1 MKRISMC
8 FAVALVL
15 CAVSSPALWAQ
26 ATAQISGAVRD
37 QSGAVLPGA
46 EVTATQTETAVARS
60 TISNETGSY
69 VLPNL
74 QLGPYKLEVALP
86 GFRTFVQTGIVL
98 QVNSN
103 PVINATLE
111 VGQVS
116 EQIEVQ
122 ANAALVETQRTSVGG
137 IVETERVLELPL
149 NGRNSAALIEVA
161 GAVVPQGASSS
172 RSMNGGLAFSVAG
185 GQSFGVAYLL
195 DGAMHNNPYDN
206 LNLPLPFP
214 DALQEFRVDTS
225 AMKAE
230 QGMHSGA
237 TVNSVT
243 KSGTNDI
250 HGDVFE
256 FVRNYIFNAKDPFQT
271 KRDSLKRNQFG
282 GTVGGPIKKNKLFFF
297 AAYQGTITR
306 QDPNDS
312 FSFVPTAAVLS
323 GDWTAMASKACNS
336 AGQRTLRTPFVNGGT
351 NANGD
356 TIYTINPSQY
366 SPAAVRIAGKLPQT
380 SDPCGRINVA
390 RINRPDEGQ
399 YIGKVDFQRT
409 ATHSMFG
416 RYMATTYKA
425 LPPYNFSDN
434 VLSTTVGGR
443 DNLAQSYTF
452 GDTRL
457 FGPNTVNAIRLAV
470 NRTAIHR
477 TSKDFFSA
485 PDVGINIFSY
495 MPHYM
500 LLTVNNFFSLGGG
513 TESESTFRTTT
524 YQLGEDI
531 SVVRGNHQISAGV
544 NVAHW
549 RSNSYANVRSPGVFS
564 FDGSLTGLALGD
576 FLTGRLVQLTD
587 SLPNTLLM
595 KQSYVGVYGQDTWK
609 VTPKLTLNY
618 GVRWEPFL
626 PQTITNGAVFQ
637 FDLNRFVSGTKS
649 TVFKNAPAG
658 LYYPGDRG
666 FPGKSGMYKIWNTFG
681 PRVGLSWDPSGNGKT
696 VVRASYGLSYDFV
709 NGQFFINS
717 TIAPPW
723 GGDVRVN
730 SPAGGLDDPW
740 RDYPG
745 GNPFPYVPDANAKFP
760 AGAVYLTVPYHMNPN
775 TIHNWNLTVQKQL
788 ASDWLVSASYL
799 GSEATH
805 LWVSRSL
812 NPGTYFFNG
821 TNSCVLPNGTTITGT
836 NNQCSTTGNIEQRRP
851 FVLQNP
857 AEGQLYGA
865 VDVFDDGGTQ
875 SYAGML
881 LQVQHRLS
889 RGLTFN
895 SSYTLSHCIGDNTQG
910 GGTPNINTGILDPN
924 NRRLDR
930 ANCAQ
935 DRRHLFSTSGVA
947 SMPKF
952 ANTTLNKIASGWRL
966 SGIFTKRSG
975 QFLTITTGTDVAL
988 TGIGSQRGN
997 QLSGNSYAAKQL
1009 VPTGSSGFLSY
1020 LGKGCTFAQ
1029 TDADCVFKVP
1039 APGTLGS
1046 MGRNNIL
1053 GSGFWNFDLALSRIF
1068 QLRERQRLEIRAEAF
1083 NVTNSF
1089 RPGNPQTALNNQ
1101 NFGLINSSQG
1111 EPRIMQWAFKYVF

>member
-1 MKRISMC
+1 
-8 FAVALVL
+8 
-15 CAVSSPALWAQ
+15 
-26 ATAQISGAVRD
+26 
-37 QSGAVLPGA
+37 
-46 EVTATQTETAVARS
+46 
-60 TISNETGSY
+60 
-69 VLPNL
+69 
-74 QLGPYKLEVALP
+74 
-86 GFRTFVQTGIVL
+86 
-98 QVNSN
+98 
-103 PVINATLE
+103 
-111 VGQVS
+111 
-116 EQIEVQ
+116 
-122 ANAALVETQRTSVGG
+122 
-137 IVETERVLELPL
+137 
-149 NGRNSAALIEVA
+149 
-161 GAVVPQGASSS
+161 
-172 RSMNGGLAFSVAG
+172 
-185 GQSFGVAYLL
+185 
-195 DGAMHNNPYDN
+195 
-206 LNLPLPFP
+206 
-214 DALQEFRVDTS
+214 
-225 AMKAE
+225 
-230 QGMHSGA
+230 MHSGA

-250 HGDVFE
+250 HGDAFE

-282 GTVGGPIKKNKLFFF
+282 GTLGGPIKKNKLFFF
-297 AAYQGTITR
+297 GAYQGTITR

-312 FSFVPTAAVLS
+312 FSFVPTAAVLA
-323 GDWTAMASKACNS
+323 GDWTAIASKACNS

-356 TIYTINPSQY
+356 TTYTISPSLY
-366 SPAAVRIAGKLPQT
+366 SPAAMKVAGKLPQT
-380 SDPCGRINVA
+380 NDPCGKINVS
-390 RINRPDEGQ
+390 RINRPNEGQ

-409 ATHSMFG
+409 PNDSMFG
-416 RYMATTYKA
+416 RYMATTYRVP
-425 LPPYNFSDN
+425 PPYNFTDN

-485 PDVGINIFSY
+485 PEVGVNIFSY

-500 LLTVNNFFSLGGG
+500 LLTVNNFFSIGGG
-513 TESESTFRTTT
+513 TESESTFRTTA
-524 YQLGEDI
+524 YQVGEDLSLI
-531 SVVRGNHQISAGV
+531 RGKHQMSLGM

-564 FDGSLTGLALGD
+564 FDGSATGLALGD
-576 FLTGRLVQLTD
+576 FLTGRVTQLTD

-609 VTPKLTLNY
+609 LTPKLTLNY

-637 FDLNRFVSGTKS
+637 FDLNRFLNGTKT

-658 LYYPGDRG
+658 LYYPGDPG
-666 FPGKSGMYKIWNTFG
+666 FPGKSGMYKIWDTFG
-681 PRVGLSWDPSGNGKT
+681 PRVGLSWDPNGDGKT
-696 VVRASYGLSYDFV
+696 VVRAGYGLSYDFV

-730 SPAGGLDDPW
+730 SPAAGFDNPW

-745 GNPFPYVPDANAKFP
+745 GNPFTYLPDVNAKFP
-760 AGAVYLTVPYHMNPN
+760 AGAVYLTVPYHMDPN

-805 LWVSRSL
+805 LWVSKSL
-812 NPGTYFFNG
+812 NPGIYFYNG
-821 TNSCVLPNGTTITGT
+821 TNTCVLPNGTTITGA
-836 NNQCSTTGNIEQRRP
+836 NGQCSTTGNIEQRRP
-851 FVLQNP
+851 FVLQRP
-857 AEGQLYGA
+857 VEGQLYGA

-881 LQVQHRLS
+881 LQVQRRLS

-895 SSYTLSHCIGDNTQG
+895 STYTFSHCIGDNTQG
-910 GGTPNINTGILDPN
+910 GSTPNINTGIIDPN

-930 ANCAQ
+930 ANCTQ
-935 DRRHLFSTSGVA
+935 DRRHLFNTSGVA

-952 ANTTLNKIASGWRL
+952 ANPTLNRIASGWRL

-975 QFLTITTGTDVAL
+975 AFLTVTTGTDVAL

-997 QLSGNSYAAKQL
+997 QLSANAYATNQL

-1020 LGKGCTFAQ
+1020 LGKGCTATQ

-1039 APGTLGS
+1039 ATGTLGN

-1053 GSGFWNFDLALSRIF
+1053 GPGFWNFDLALSRIF

-1089 RPGNPQTALNNQ
+1089 RPANPITSLNSQ
-1101 NFGLINSSQG
+1101 NFGLINNSQG
-1111 EPRIMQWAFKYVF
+1111 EPRIMQWALKYVF